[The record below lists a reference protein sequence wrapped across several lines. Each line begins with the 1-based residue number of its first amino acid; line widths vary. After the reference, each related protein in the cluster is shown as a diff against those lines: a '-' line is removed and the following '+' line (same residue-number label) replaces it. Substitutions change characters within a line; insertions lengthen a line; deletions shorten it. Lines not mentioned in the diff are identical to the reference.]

1 MIRIKQAQGKDME
14 DNGFSIQ
21 FVANITGIN
30 GHTLRAWEKRYQAVV
45 PERNGKGKR
54 LYSQENIEKLKLLG
68 NLVQLGN
75 SISDIANLSIEDL
88 NNLLLKYGE
97 RNQTSSKEIVDI
109 DVNVV
114 LKNLIMGLN
123 GFKLDIISHELEKI
137 KNQMNPREFA
147 LKILIPL
154 LREIGELVDN
164 NFLTI
169 AQEHA
174 MSAIV
179 KFHVGH
185 MIYQEFSRNKNKAK
199 TIVIAT
205 PEGELHEF
213 GIMISALLCSHYNI
227 NFIYLGPNMPALALS
242 EASNQVNADIVLV
255 GVSKAFQMQNTEHI
269 ENYFLNLRESLDKET
284 DLWIGGFSKVLKF
297 LDQEHVSLLPTLN
310 LLDQN
315 LADLLK

>member
-1 MIRIKQAQGKDME
+1 ME

-45 PERNGKGKR
+45 PERNSKGKR
-54 LYSQENIEKLKLLG
+54 LYSQENIEKLKLLAD
-68 NLVQLGN
+68 LVRLGN
-75 SISDIANLSIEDL
+75 SISDIANLDIP
-88 NNLLLKYGE
+88 NLEELLKKYGE
-97 RNQTSSKEIVDI
+97 TSRSEHKDKVDI

-164 NFLTI
+164 HFLSI

-185 MIYQEFSRNKNKAK
+185 MIYQEFSNGKNKAK

-242 EASNQVNADIVLV
+242 EASNQVDADIVLV

-269 ENYFLNLRESLDKET
+269 ENYFLSLRETLDVSTE
-284 DLWIGGFSKVLKF
+284 LWIGGFSKTLKF
-297 LDQEHVSLLPTLN
+297 LDQEKVSLLPTLN

-315 LADLLK
+315 LSELFK